1 MNRSTN
7 KAIEK
12 NNAYKHHIYYRHICY
27 ICYIYPHCTERQKIA
42 QVILAFS
49 VFMLAIAERMPET
62 SESIPLIGE
71 LDFNFNA
78 GVWYKSQQV
87 FGLGTSCS
95 WCTKL
100 SPGPLFL
107 VHCWRIAIY
116 GKMFFRLISTSVFF
130 LPFYRSKLTQ
140 NSPPGIYLTFVM
152 AMTTV
157 SVIMTV
163 MVLNFFYRGP
173 VLTEVPPWVR
183 KWEYSHLNVE
193 AYLALILKKKRSYI
207 LHLTIVFLCLWV
219 TD

>member
-1 MNRSTN
+1 MLYMLHLSWT
-7 KAIEK
+7 
-12 NNAYKHHIYYRHICY
+12 
-27 ICYIYPHCTERQKIA
+27 PCTGDPCLLRVHVGHRREDAGDQR
-42 QVILAFS
+42 VH
-49 VFMLAIAERMPET
+49 
-62 SESIPLIGE
+62 PLDRWE
-71 LDFNFNA
+71 LDFYLNA

-87 FGLGTSCS
+87 CELGTSCS

-116 GKMFFRLISTSVFF
+116 GKIFFRLITTSVHI
-130 LPFYRSKLTQ
+130 LPCYCSEKTQ
-140 NSPPGIYLTFVM
+140 NFPPGIYLTFVM

-183 KWEYSHLNVE
+183 KWEYSHLNVV
-193 AYLALILKKKRSYI
+193 AYLALILKEKMAFVRSYI
-207 LHLTIVFLCLWV
+207 WHLIIVYLCLWL

>member
-1 MNRSTN
+1 MLYMLHLSWTPC
-7 KAIEK
+7 
-12 NNAYKHHIYYRHICY
+12 ICAGDSRLLRV
-27 ICYIYPHCTERQKIA
+27 HVGHRREDAGDQR
-42 QVILAFS
+42 VH
-49 VFMLAIAERMPET
+49 
-62 SESIPLIGE
+62 PLDRWE
-71 LDFNFNA
+71 LDFYLNA

-87 FGLGTSCS
+87 CELGTSCT

-116 GKMFFRLISTSVFF
+116 GKIFFRLISYPVIVRRRHKIPS
-130 LPFYRSKLTQ
+130 
-140 NSPPGIYLTFVM
+140 PGIYLTFVM

-183 KWEYSHLNVE
+183 KWEYSHLNVV
-193 AYLALILKKKRSYI
+193 AYLALILKEKMAFVRSYI
-207 LHLTIVFLCLWV
+207 WHLIIVYLCLWL

>member
-1 MNRSTN
+1 
-7 KAIEK
+7 
-12 NNAYKHHIYYRHICY
+12 
-27 ICYIYPHCTERQKIA
+27 
-42 QVILAFS
+42 
-49 VFMLAIAERMPET
+49 MLAIAERMPET

-71 LDFNFNA
+71 LDFNLNA
-78 GVWYKSQQV
+78 VVWYKSQQV
-87 FGLGTSCS
+87 CELGTSCS

-107 VHCWRIAIY
+107 VHSWRIAIY
-116 GKMFFRLISTSVFF
+116 GKIFFRSISTNVLF
-130 LPFYRSKLTQ
+130 LPCYCSEMTQ

-183 KWEYSHLNVE
+183 KWEYSHLNVV
-193 AYLALILKKKRSYI
+193 AYLALILKKKNGICKI
-207 LHLTIVFLCLWV
+207 LYFTFNHCFSLSLTDRLILCRF
-219 TD
+219 